1 MSQRDPK
8 SILIAVEGIDGT
20 GKSSA
25 VPVIEEICQRCGYD
39 TLTTREPY
47 TQEVIDLVHSS
58 QKGNLCEAMIRDR
71 VQHLHDVIL
80 PHLSKSKSVVI
91 TDRYFYSN
99 VAYNA
104 DEVPPEKILEE
115 HRERGIP
122 DADILVLLDM
132 PVRVAQQRIM
142 KTRGF
147 LDPIEKR
154 SMTQARKLFRSMA
167 NKHPCAVIV
176 DASKP
181 LEIVHEELLQKMV
194 RVLRVRKIESELE
207 DLEDSMF
214 PCKLIYTE
222 TRKQKRD
229 TPYCVSLRRVQAGRS
244 SHPPT
249 SPLDR
254 ITQTLNLQKVPCV
267 LQPKGPLQV
276 IPRYRP
282 C

>member
-1 MSQRDPK
+1 MLQRDPK

-25 VPVIEEICQRCGYD
+25 VPVIEEVCKRCGYD

-58 QKGNLCEAMIRDR
+58 QKGSLCEAMIHDR
-71 VQHLHDVIL
+71 VRHLHDVIL
-80 PHLSKSKSVVI
+80 PHLIKSKSAVI
-91 TDRYFYSN
+91 TDRYLYSN

-115 HRERGIP
+115 HKDRGIP
-122 DADILVLLDM
+122 EADILVLLDM

-167 NKHPCAVIV
+167 DKHPCAVIV

-181 LEIVHEELLQKMV
+181 LEIVHEELRQKMV
-194 RVLRVRKIESELE
+194 RVLRDLPMES
-207 DLEDSMF
+207 
-214 PCKLIYTE
+214 
-222 TRKQKRD
+222 
-229 TPYCVSLRRVQAGRS
+229 
-244 SHPPT
+244 
-249 SPLDR
+249 
-254 ITQTLNLQKVPCV
+254 
-267 LQPKGPLQV
+267 
-276 IPRYRP
+276 
-282 C
+282 

>member
-25 VPVIEEICQRCGYD
+25 VPVIEEVCKRCGYD

-58 QKGNLCEAMIRDR
+58 QKGNLCEAMIHDR
-71 VQHLHDVIL
+71 VRHLHDVIL
-80 PHLSKSKSVVI
+80 PHLIKSKSAVI
-91 TDRYFYSN
+91 TDRYLYSN

-115 HRERGIP
+115 HKDRGIP
-122 DADILVLLDM
+122 EADILVLLDM
-132 PVRVAQQRIM
+132 PVCVAQQRIM

-167 NKHPCAVIV
+167 DKHPCAVIV

-181 LEIVHEELLQKMV
+181 LEIVHEELRQKTAK
-194 RVLRVRKIESELE
+194 VLRDLPMES
-207 DLEDSMF
+207 
-214 PCKLIYTE
+214 
-222 TRKQKRD
+222 
-229 TPYCVSLRRVQAGRS
+229 
-244 SHPPT
+244 
-249 SPLDR
+249 
-254 ITQTLNLQKVPCV
+254 
-267 LQPKGPLQV
+267 
-276 IPRYRP
+276 
-282 C
+282 

>member
-1 MSQRDPK
+1 MLQRDPK

-25 VPVIEEICQRCGYD
+25 VPIIEEVCKRCGYD

-80 PHLSKSKSVVI
+80 PHLSKSKSSVI
-91 TDRYFYSN
+91 TDRYLYSN

-115 HRERGIP
+115 HKDRGIP
-122 DADILVLLDM
+122 EADILVLLDM
-132 PVRVAQQRIM
+132 PVRIAQQRIM

-154 SMTQARKLFRSMA
+154 SMTHARKLFRSMA
-167 NKHPCAVIV
+167 GKHPCAVIV
-176 DASKP
+176 DASNP
-181 LEIVHEELLQKMV
+181 LEIVHEELRQKLA
-194 RVLRVRKIESELE
+194 RVIRDLPMES
-207 DLEDSMF
+207 
-214 PCKLIYTE
+214 
-222 TRKQKRD
+222 
-229 TPYCVSLRRVQAGRS
+229 
-244 SHPPT
+244 
-249 SPLDR
+249 
-254 ITQTLNLQKVPCV
+254 
-267 LQPKGPLQV
+267 
-276 IPRYRP
+276 
-282 C
+282 

>member
-1 MSQRDPK
+1 MLQRDPK

-25 VPVIEEICQRCGYD
+25 VPVIEEVCRQCGYD

-71 VQHLHDVIL
+71 VRHLHDVIL
-80 PHLSKSKSVVI
+80 PHLIKSKSAVI
-91 TDRYFYSN
+91 TDRYLYSN

-115 HRERGIP
+115 HKDRGIP
-122 DADILVLLDM
+122 EADILVLLDM

-167 NKHPCAVIV
+167 DKHPCAVIV

-181 LEIVHEELLQKMV
+181 LEIVHEELRQKTAK
-194 RVLRVRKIESELE
+194 VLRDLPMES
-207 DLEDSMF
+207 
-214 PCKLIYTE
+214 
-222 TRKQKRD
+222 
-229 TPYCVSLRRVQAGRS
+229 
-244 SHPPT
+244 
-249 SPLDR
+249 
-254 ITQTLNLQKVPCV
+254 
-267 LQPKGPLQV
+267 
-276 IPRYRP
+276 
-282 C
+282 

>member
-1 MSQRDPK
+1 MLQRDPK

-25 VPVIEEICQRCGYD
+25 VQIIEEVCKRCGYD

-80 PHLSKSKSVVI
+80 PHLSKSKSSVI
-91 TDRYFYSN
+91 TDRYLYSN

-115 HRERGIP
+115 HKDRGIP
-122 DADILVLLDM
+122 EADILVLLDM
-132 PVRVAQQRIM
+132 PVRIAQQRIM

-154 SMTQARKLFRSMA
+154 SMTHARKLFRSMA
-167 NKHPCAVIV
+167 GKHPCAVIV
-176 DASKP
+176 DASNP
-181 LEIVHEELLQKMV
+181 LEIVHEELRQKLA
-194 RVLRVRKIESELE
+194 RVIRDLPMES
-207 DLEDSMF
+207 
-214 PCKLIYTE
+214 
-222 TRKQKRD
+222 
-229 TPYCVSLRRVQAGRS
+229 
-244 SHPPT
+244 
-249 SPLDR
+249 
-254 ITQTLNLQKVPCV
+254 
-267 LQPKGPLQV
+267 
-276 IPRYRP
+276 
-282 C
+282 

>member
-1 MSQRDPK
+1 MLQRDPK

-25 VPVIEEICQRCGYD
+25 VPVIEEVCKRCGYD

-71 VQHLHDVIL
+71 VRHLHDVIL
-80 PHLSKSKSVVI
+80 PHLIKSKSAVI
-91 TDRYFYSN
+91 TDRYLYSN

-104 DEVPPEKILEE
+104 DEVPPEKIFEE
-115 HRERGIP
+115 HKDRGIP
-122 DADILVLLDM
+122 EADILVLLDM
-132 PVRVAQQRIM
+132 PVCVAQQRIM

-167 NKHPCAVIV
+167 DKHPCAVIV

-181 LEIVHEELLQKMV
+181 LEIVHEELRQKTAK
-194 RVLRVRKIESELE
+194 VLRDLPMES
-207 DLEDSMF
+207 
-214 PCKLIYTE
+214 
-222 TRKQKRD
+222 
-229 TPYCVSLRRVQAGRS
+229 
-244 SHPPT
+244 
-249 SPLDR
+249 
-254 ITQTLNLQKVPCV
+254 
-267 LQPKGPLQV
+267 
-276 IPRYRP
+276 
-282 C
+282 

>member
-1 MSQRDPK
+1 MLQRDPK

-20 GKSSA
+20 DKSSA
-25 VPVIEEICQRCGYD
+25 VPVIEEVCKRCGYD

-71 VQHLHDVIL
+71 VRHLHDVIL
-80 PHLSKSKSVVI
+80 PHLIKSKSAVI
-91 TDRYFYSN
+91 TDRYLYSN

-115 HRERGIP
+115 HKDRGIP
-122 DADILVLLDM
+122 EADILVLLDM
-132 PVRVAQQRIM
+132 PVCVAQQRIM

-167 NKHPCAVIV
+167 DKHPCAVIV

-181 LEIVHEELLQKMV
+181 LEIVHEELRQKTAK
-194 RVLRVRKIESELE
+194 VLRDLPMES
-207 DLEDSMF
+207 
-214 PCKLIYTE
+214 
-222 TRKQKRD
+222 
-229 TPYCVSLRRVQAGRS
+229 
-244 SHPPT
+244 
-249 SPLDR
+249 
-254 ITQTLNLQKVPCV
+254 
-267 LQPKGPLQV
+267 
-276 IPRYRP
+276 
-282 C
+282 

>member
-1 MSQRDPK
+1 MLQRDPK

-25 VPVIEEICQRCGYD
+25 VPVIEEVCKRCGYD

-71 VQHLHDVIL
+71 VRHLHDVIL
-80 PHLSKSKSVVI
+80 PHLSKSKSAVI
-91 TDRYFYSN
+91 TDRYLYSN

-115 HRERGIP
+115 HKDRGIP
-122 DADILVLLDM
+122 EADILVLLDM
-132 PVRVAQQRIM
+132 PVCVAQQRIM

-167 NKHPCAVIV
+167 DKHPCAVIV

-181 LEIVHEELLQKMV
+181 LETVHEELRQKTAK
-194 RVLRVRKIESELE
+194 VLRDLPMES
-207 DLEDSMF
+207 
-214 PCKLIYTE
+214 
-222 TRKQKRD
+222 
-229 TPYCVSLRRVQAGRS
+229 
-244 SHPPT
+244 
-249 SPLDR
+249 
-254 ITQTLNLQKVPCV
+254 
-267 LQPKGPLQV
+267 
-276 IPRYRP
+276 
-282 C
+282 

>member
-1 MSQRDPK
+1 MLQRDPK

-25 VPVIEEICQRCGYD
+25 VPVIEEVCKRCGYD

-47 TQEVIDLVHSS
+47 TQEVVDLVHSS

-80 PHLSKSKSVVI
+80 PHLSKSKSAVI
-91 TDRYFYSN
+91 TDRYLYSN

-115 HRERGIP
+115 HKDRGIP
-122 DADILVLLDM
+122 EADILVLLDM

-147 LDPIEKR
+147 LDPIAQR

-167 NKHPCAVIV
+167 DKHPCAVIV

-181 LEIVHEELLQKMV
+181 LEIVHEELRRKMAK
-194 RVLRVRKIESELE
+194 VLRDLPMES
-207 DLEDSMF
+207 
-214 PCKLIYTE
+214 
-222 TRKQKRD
+222 
-229 TPYCVSLRRVQAGRS
+229 
-244 SHPPT
+244 
-249 SPLDR
+249 
-254 ITQTLNLQKVPCV
+254 
-267 LQPKGPLQV
+267 
-276 IPRYRP
+276 
-282 C
+282 

>member
-1 MSQRDPK
+1 MLQRDPR

-25 VPVIEEICQRCGYD
+25 VPVIEEVCKRCGYD

-58 QKGNLCEAMIRDR
+58 QKGNLCEAMIHDR

-80 PHLSKSKSVVI
+80 PHLIKSKSAVI
-91 TDRYFYSN
+91 TDRYLYSN

-115 HRERGIP
+115 HKDRGIP
-122 DADILVLLDM
+122 EADILVLLDM

-167 NKHPCAVIV
+167 DKHPCAVIV

-181 LEIVHEELLQKMV
+181 LEIVHEELRQKTAK
-194 RVLRVRKIESELE
+194 VLRDLPMES
-207 DLEDSMF
+207 
-214 PCKLIYTE
+214 
-222 TRKQKRD
+222 
-229 TPYCVSLRRVQAGRS
+229 
-244 SHPPT
+244 
-249 SPLDR
+249 
-254 ITQTLNLQKVPCV
+254 
-267 LQPKGPLQV
+267 
-276 IPRYRP
+276 
-282 C
+282 

>member
-1 MSQRDPK
+1 MLQRDPK

-25 VPVIEEICQRCGYD
+25 VPVIEEVCKRCGYD

-58 QKGNLCEAMIRDR
+58 QKGNLCEAMVRDR

-80 PHLSKSKSVVI
+80 PHLSKIKSAVI
-91 TDRYFYSN
+91 TDRYLYSN

-115 HRERGIP
+115 HKDRGIP
-122 DADILVLLDM
+122 EADILVLLDM

-154 SMTQARKLFRSMA
+154 SMTHARKLFRSMA
-167 NKHPCAVIV
+167 DKHPCAVIV

-181 LEIVHEELLQKMV
+181 LEIVHEELRQKLA
-194 RVLRVRKIESELE
+194 RVIRDLPMES
-207 DLEDSMF
+207 
-214 PCKLIYTE
+214 
-222 TRKQKRD
+222 
-229 TPYCVSLRRVQAGRS
+229 
-244 SHPPT
+244 
-249 SPLDR
+249 
-254 ITQTLNLQKVPCV
+254 
-267 LQPKGPLQV
+267 
-276 IPRYRP
+276 
-282 C
+282 

>member
-25 VPVIEEICQRCGYD
+25 VPVIEEVCKRCGYD

-47 TQEVIDLVHSS
+47 TQEVVDLVHSS

-80 PHLSKSKSVVI
+80 PHLIKRKSAVI
-91 TDRYFYSN
+91 TDRYLYSN

-115 HRERGIP
+115 HKDRGIP
-122 DADILVLLDM
+122 EADIMVLLDM

-167 NKHPCAVIV
+167 DKHPCAVIV

-181 LEIVHEELLQKMV
+181 LEIVHEELRRKMAK
-194 RVLRVRKIESELE
+194 VLRDFPMES
-207 DLEDSMF
+207 
-214 PCKLIYTE
+214 
-222 TRKQKRD
+222 
-229 TPYCVSLRRVQAGRS
+229 
-244 SHPPT
+244 
-249 SPLDR
+249 
-254 ITQTLNLQKVPCV
+254 
-267 LQPKGPLQV
+267 
-276 IPRYRP
+276 
-282 C
+282 

>member
-1 MSQRDPK
+1 MLQRDPK

-25 VPVIEEICQRCGYD
+25 VPVIEEVCKRCGYD

-47 TQEVIDLVHSS
+47 TQKVIDLVHSS

-80 PHLSKSKSVVI
+80 PHLGKSKSAVI
-91 TDRYFYSN
+91 TDRYLYSN

-115 HRERGIP
+115 HKDRGIP
-122 DADILVLLDM
+122 EADILVLLDM

-167 NKHPCAVIV
+167 DKHQCEVVV

-181 LEIVHEELLQKMV
+181 LEIVHEELRQKMV
-194 RVLRVRKIESELE
+194 RVLRGLPMES
-207 DLEDSMF
+207 
-214 PCKLIYTE
+214 
-222 TRKQKRD
+222 
-229 TPYCVSLRRVQAGRS
+229 
-244 SHPPT
+244 
-249 SPLDR
+249 
-254 ITQTLNLQKVPCV
+254 
-267 LQPKGPLQV
+267 
-276 IPRYRP
+276 
-282 C
+282 

>member
-1 MSQRDPK
+1 MVQRDPR

-25 VPVIEEICQRCGYD
+25 VPVIEEVCKRCGYD

-58 QKGNLCEAMIRDR
+58 QKGNLCEAMIHDR

-80 PHLSKSKSVVI
+80 PHLIKSKSAVI
-91 TDRYFYSN
+91 TDRYLYSN

-115 HRERGIP
+115 HKDRGIP
-122 DADILVLLDM
+122 EADILVLLDM

-167 NKHPCAVIV
+167 DKHPCAVIV

-181 LEIVHEELLQKMV
+181 LEIVHEELRQKTAK
-194 RVLRVRKIESELE
+194 VLRDLPMES
-207 DLEDSMF
+207 
-214 PCKLIYTE
+214 
-222 TRKQKRD
+222 
-229 TPYCVSLRRVQAGRS
+229 
-244 SHPPT
+244 
-249 SPLDR
+249 
-254 ITQTLNLQKVPCV
+254 
-267 LQPKGPLQV
+267 
-276 IPRYRP
+276 
-282 C
+282 

>member
-1 MSQRDPK
+1 MSQRDPR

-25 VPVIEEICQRCGYD
+25 VPVIEEVCKRCGYD

-71 VQHLHDVIL
+71 VRHLHDVIL
-80 PHLSKSKSVVI
+80 PHLIKSKSAVI
-91 TDRYFYSN
+91 TDRYLYSN

-115 HRERGIP
+115 HKDRGIP
-122 DADILVLLDM
+122 EADILVLLDM
-132 PVRVAQQRIM
+132 PVCVAQQRIM

-167 NKHPCAVIV
+167 DKHPCAVIV

-181 LEIVHEELLQKMV
+181 LEIVHEELRQKTAK
-194 RVLRVRKIESELE
+194 VLRDLPMES
-207 DLEDSMF
+207 
-214 PCKLIYTE
+214 
-222 TRKQKRD
+222 
-229 TPYCVSLRRVQAGRS
+229 
-244 SHPPT
+244 
-249 SPLDR
+249 
-254 ITQTLNLQKVPCV
+254 
-267 LQPKGPLQV
+267 
-276 IPRYRP
+276 
-282 C
+282 

>member
-1 MSQRDPK
+1 MLQRDPK

-25 VPVIEEICQRCGYD
+25 VPVIEEVCKRCGYD

-58 QKGNLCEAMIRDR
+58 QKGNLCEAMIHDR
-71 VQHLHDVIL
+71 VRHLHDVIL
-80 PHLSKSKSVVI
+80 PHLIKSKSAVI
-91 TDRYFYSN
+91 TDRYLYSN

-115 HRERGIP
+115 HKDRGIP
-122 DADILVLLDM
+122 EADILVLLDM

-167 NKHPCAVIV
+167 DKHPCAVIV

-181 LEIVHEELLQKMV
+181 LEIVHEELRQKTAK
-194 RVLRVRKIESELE
+194 VLRDLPMES
-207 DLEDSMF
+207 
-214 PCKLIYTE
+214 
-222 TRKQKRD
+222 
-229 TPYCVSLRRVQAGRS
+229 
-244 SHPPT
+244 
-249 SPLDR
+249 
-254 ITQTLNLQKVPCV
+254 
-267 LQPKGPLQV
+267 
-276 IPRYRP
+276 
-282 C
+282 

>member
-1 MSQRDPK
+1 MLQRDPR

-25 VPVIEEICQRCGYD
+25 VPVIEEVCKRCGYD

-71 VQHLHDVIL
+71 VRHLHDVIL
-80 PHLSKSKSVVI
+80 PHLIKSKSAVI
-91 TDRYFYSN
+91 TDRYLYSN

-115 HRERGIP
+115 HKDRGIP
-122 DADILVLLDM
+122 EADILVLLDM

-167 NKHPCAVIV
+167 DKHPCAVIV

-181 LEIVHEELLQKMV
+181 LEIVHEELRQKTAK
-194 RVLRVRKIESELE
+194 VLRDLPMES
-207 DLEDSMF
+207 
-214 PCKLIYTE
+214 
-222 TRKQKRD
+222 
-229 TPYCVSLRRVQAGRS
+229 
-244 SHPPT
+244 
-249 SPLDR
+249 
-254 ITQTLNLQKVPCV
+254 
-267 LQPKGPLQV
+267 
-276 IPRYRP
+276 
-282 C
+282 

>member
-1 MSQRDPK
+1 MLQRDPK

-25 VPVIEEICQRCGYD
+25 VPVIEEVCRQCDYD

-71 VQHLHDVIL
+71 VRHLHDVIL
-80 PHLSKSKSVVI
+80 PHLIKSKSAVI
-91 TDRYFYSN
+91 TDRYLYSN

-115 HRERGIP
+115 HKDRGIP
-122 DADILVLLDM
+122 EADILVLLDM

-167 NKHPCAVIV
+167 DKHPCAVIV

-181 LEIVHEELLQKMV
+181 LEIVHEELRQKTAK
-194 RVLRVRKIESELE
+194 VLRDLPMES
-207 DLEDSMF
+207 
-214 PCKLIYTE
+214 
-222 TRKQKRD
+222 
-229 TPYCVSLRRVQAGRS
+229 
-244 SHPPT
+244 
-249 SPLDR
+249 
-254 ITQTLNLQKVPCV
+254 
-267 LQPKGPLQV
+267 
-276 IPRYRP
+276 
-282 C
+282 

>member
-1 MSQRDPK
+1 MLQRDPR

-25 VPVIEEICQRCGYD
+25 VPVIEEVCKRCGYD

-71 VQHLHDVIL
+71 VRHLHDVIL
-80 PHLSKSKSVVI
+80 PHLIKSKSAVI
-91 TDRYFYSN
+91 TDRYLYSN

-115 HRERGIP
+115 HKDRGIP
-122 DADILVLLDM
+122 EADILVLLDM
-132 PVRVAQQRIM
+132 PVCVAQQRIM

-167 NKHPCAVIV
+167 DKHPCAVIV

-181 LEIVHEELLQKMV
+181 LEIVHEELRQKMAK
-194 RVLRVRKIESELE
+194 VLRDLPMES
-207 DLEDSMF
+207 
-214 PCKLIYTE
+214 
-222 TRKQKRD
+222 
-229 TPYCVSLRRVQAGRS
+229 
-244 SHPPT
+244 
-249 SPLDR
+249 
-254 ITQTLNLQKVPCV
+254 
-267 LQPKGPLQV
+267 
-276 IPRYRP
+276 
-282 C
+282 

>member
-1 MSQRDPK
+1 MLQRDPK

-25 VPVIEEICQRCGYD
+25 VPVIEEVCKRCGYD

-71 VQHLHDVIL
+71 VRHLHDVIL
-80 PHLSKSKSVVI
+80 PHLIKSKSAVI
-91 TDRYFYSN
+91 TDRYLYSN

-115 HRERGIP
+115 HTDRGIP
-122 DADILVLLDM
+122 EADILVLLDM
-132 PVRVAQQRIM
+132 PVCVAQQRIM

-167 NKHPCAVIV
+167 DKHTCAVIV
-176 DASKP
+176 DASIH
-181 LEIVHEELLQKMV
+181 LEIVHEELRQKMV
-194 RVLRVRKIESELE
+194 RVLRDLPMES
-207 DLEDSMF
+207 
-214 PCKLIYTE
+214 
-222 TRKQKRD
+222 
-229 TPYCVSLRRVQAGRS
+229 
-244 SHPPT
+244 
-249 SPLDR
+249 
-254 ITQTLNLQKVPCV
+254 
-267 LQPKGPLQV
+267 
-276 IPRYRP
+276 
-282 C
+282 

>member
-1 MSQRDPK
+1 MLQRDPK

-25 VPVIEEICQRCGYD
+25 VPVIEEVCRQCDYD

-47 TQEVIDLVHSS
+47 TQEVIGLVHSS

-71 VQHLHDVIL
+71 VRHLHDVIL
-80 PHLSKSKSVVI
+80 PHLIKSKSAVI
-91 TDRYFYSN
+91 TDRYLYSN

-115 HRERGIP
+115 HKDRGIP
-122 DADILVLLDM
+122 EADILVLLDM

-167 NKHPCAVIV
+167 DKHPCAVIV

-181 LEIVHEELLQKMV
+181 LEIVHEELRQKMAK
-194 RVLRVRKIESELE
+194 VLRDLPMES
-207 DLEDSMF
+207 
-214 PCKLIYTE
+214 
-222 TRKQKRD
+222 
-229 TPYCVSLRRVQAGRS
+229 
-244 SHPPT
+244 
-249 SPLDR
+249 
-254 ITQTLNLQKVPCV
+254 
-267 LQPKGPLQV
+267 
-276 IPRYRP
+276 
-282 C
+282 

>member
-25 VPVIEEICQRCGYD
+25 VPVIEEVCKRCGYD

-58 QKGNLCEAMIRDR
+58 QKGNLCEEMIHDR

-80 PHLSKSKSVVI
+80 PHLIKSKSAVI
-91 TDRYFYSN
+91 TDRYLYSN

-115 HRERGIP
+115 HKDRGIP
-122 DADILVLLDM
+122 EAGILVLLDM
-132 PVRVAQQRIM
+132 PVCVAQQRIM

-167 NKHPCAVIV
+167 DKHPCAVIV

-181 LEIVHEELLQKMV
+181 LEIVHEELRQKTAK
-194 RVLRVRKIESELE
+194 VLRDLPMES
-207 DLEDSMF
+207 
-214 PCKLIYTE
+214 
-222 TRKQKRD
+222 
-229 TPYCVSLRRVQAGRS
+229 
-244 SHPPT
+244 
-249 SPLDR
+249 
-254 ITQTLNLQKVPCV
+254 
-267 LQPKGPLQV
+267 
-276 IPRYRP
+276 
-282 C
+282 

>member
-1 MSQRDPK
+1 MLQRDPR

-25 VPVIEEICQRCGYD
+25 VPVIEEVCKRCGYD

-47 TQEVIDLVHSS
+47 TQEVIGLVHSS
-58 QKGNLCEAMIRDR
+58 QKGNLCEAMIYDR

-80 PHLSKSKSVVI
+80 PHLIKSKSAVI
-91 TDRYFYSN
+91 TDRYLYSN

-115 HRERGIP
+115 HKDRGIP
-122 DADILVLLDM
+122 EADILVLLDM
-132 PVRVAQQRIM
+132 PVCVAQQRIM

-167 NKHPCAVIV
+167 DKHPCAVIV

-181 LEIVHEELLQKMV
+181 LEIVHEELRQKTAK
-194 RVLRVRKIESELE
+194 VLRDLPMES
-207 DLEDSMF
+207 
-214 PCKLIYTE
+214 
-222 TRKQKRD
+222 
-229 TPYCVSLRRVQAGRS
+229 
-244 SHPPT
+244 
-249 SPLDR
+249 
-254 ITQTLNLQKVPCV
+254 
-267 LQPKGPLQV
+267 
-276 IPRYRP
+276 
-282 C
+282 

>member
-1 MSQRDPK
+1 MLQRDQK

-25 VPVIEEICQRCGYD
+25 VPVIEEVCKRCGYD

-71 VQHLHDVIL
+71 VRHLHDVIL
-80 PHLSKSKSVVI
+80 PHLIKSKSAVI
-91 TDRYFYSN
+91 TDRYLYSN

-115 HRERGIP
+115 HKDRGIP
-122 DADILVLLDM
+122 EADILVLLDM
-132 PVRVAQQRIM
+132 PVCVAQQRIM

-167 NKHPCAVIV
+167 DKHPCAVIV

-181 LEIVHEELLQKMV
+181 LEIVHEELRQKTAK
-194 RVLRVRKIESELE
+194 VLRDLPMES
-207 DLEDSMF
+207 
-214 PCKLIYTE
+214 
-222 TRKQKRD
+222 
-229 TPYCVSLRRVQAGRS
+229 
-244 SHPPT
+244 
-249 SPLDR
+249 
-254 ITQTLNLQKVPCV
+254 
-267 LQPKGPLQV
+267 
-276 IPRYRP
+276 
-282 C
+282 

>member
-1 MSQRDPK
+1 MLQRDPK

-25 VPVIEEICQRCGYD
+25 VPIIEEVCKRCGYD

-80 PHLSKSKSVVI
+80 PHLSKSKSSVI
-91 TDRYFYSN
+91 TDRYLYSN

-104 DEVPPEKILEE
+104 DEVPPEKIFEE
-115 HRERGIP
+115 HKDRGIP

-132 PVRVAQQRIM
+132 PVRIAQQRIM

-154 SMTQARKLFRSMA
+154 SMTHARKLFRSMA
-167 NKHPCAVIV
+167 DKHPCAVIV

-181 LEIVHEELLQKMV
+181 LEIVHEELRQKLA
-194 RVLRVRKIESELE
+194 RVIRDLPMES
-207 DLEDSMF
+207 
-214 PCKLIYTE
+214 
-222 TRKQKRD
+222 
-229 TPYCVSLRRVQAGRS
+229 
-244 SHPPT
+244 
-249 SPLDR
+249 
-254 ITQTLNLQKVPCV
+254 
-267 LQPKGPLQV
+267 
-276 IPRYRP
+276 
-282 C
+282 

>member
-1 MSQRDPK
+1 MLQRDPK

-25 VPVIEEICQRCGYD
+25 VPVIEEVCKRFGYD

-80 PHLSKSKSVVI
+80 PHLSKSKSSVI
-91 TDRYFYSN
+91 TDRYLYSN

-104 DEVPPEKILEE
+104 DEVPPEKIFEE
-115 HRERGIP
+115 HKDRGIP

-167 NKHPCAVIV
+167 GKHPCAVIV

-181 LEIVHEELLQKMV
+181 LEIVHEELRQKMA
-194 RVLRVRKIESELE
+194 RVLRDLPMES
-207 DLEDSMF
+207 
-214 PCKLIYTE
+214 
-222 TRKQKRD
+222 
-229 TPYCVSLRRVQAGRS
+229 
-244 SHPPT
+244 
-249 SPLDR
+249 
-254 ITQTLNLQKVPCV
+254 
-267 LQPKGPLQV
+267 
-276 IPRYRP
+276 
-282 C
+282 

>member
-1 MSQRDPK
+1 MLQRDPK

-25 VPVIEEICQRCGYD
+25 VPVIEEVCKRCGYD

-80 PHLSKSKSVVI
+80 PHLIKSKSAVI
-91 TDRYFYSN
+91 TDRYLYSN

-115 HRERGIP
+115 NKDRGIP
-122 DADILVLLDM
+122 EAGILVLLDM
-132 PVRVAQQRIM
+132 PVCVAQQRIM

-167 NKHPCAVIV
+167 DKHPCAVIV

-181 LEIVHEELLQKMV
+181 LEIVHEELRQKTAK
-194 RVLRVRKIESELE
+194 VLRDLPMES
-207 DLEDSMF
+207 
-214 PCKLIYTE
+214 
-222 TRKQKRD
+222 
-229 TPYCVSLRRVQAGRS
+229 
-244 SHPPT
+244 
-249 SPLDR
+249 
-254 ITQTLNLQKVPCV
+254 
-267 LQPKGPLQV
+267 
-276 IPRYRP
+276 
-282 C
+282 

>member
-1 MSQRDPK
+1 MLQRDPK

-25 VPVIEEICQRCGYD
+25 VPVIEEVCRQCDYD

-71 VQHLHDVIL
+71 VRHLHDVIL
-80 PHLSKSKSVVI
+80 PHLIKSKSAVI
-91 TDRYFYSN
+91 TDRYLYSN

-115 HRERGIP
+115 HKDRGIP
-122 DADILVLLDM
+122 EADILVLLDM
-132 PVRVAQQRIM
+132 PVCVAQQRIM

-167 NKHPCAVIV
+167 DKHPCAVIV

-181 LEIVHEELLQKMV
+181 LEIVHEELRQKTAK
-194 RVLRVRKIESELE
+194 VLRDLPMES
-207 DLEDSMF
+207 
-214 PCKLIYTE
+214 
-222 TRKQKRD
+222 
-229 TPYCVSLRRVQAGRS
+229 
-244 SHPPT
+244 
-249 SPLDR
+249 
-254 ITQTLNLQKVPCV
+254 
-267 LQPKGPLQV
+267 
-276 IPRYRP
+276 
-282 C
+282 

>member
-1 MSQRDPK
+1 MLQRDPK

-25 VPVIEEICQRCGYD
+25 VPIIEEVCKRCGYD

-80 PHLSKSKSVVI
+80 PHLSKSKSSVI
-91 TDRYFYSN
+91 TDRYLYSS

-104 DEVPPEKILEE
+104 DEVPPEKIFEE
-115 HRERGIP
+115 HKDRGIP

-132 PVRVAQQRIM
+132 PVRIAQQRIM

-154 SMTQARKLFRSMA
+154 SMTHARKLFRSMA
-167 NKHPCAVIV
+167 DRHPCAVIV

-181 LEIVHEELLQKMV
+181 LEIVHEELRQKLA
-194 RVLRVRKIESELE
+194 RVIRDLPMES
-207 DLEDSMF
+207 
-214 PCKLIYTE
+214 
-222 TRKQKRD
+222 
-229 TPYCVSLRRVQAGRS
+229 
-244 SHPPT
+244 
-249 SPLDR
+249 
-254 ITQTLNLQKVPCV
+254 
-267 LQPKGPLQV
+267 
-276 IPRYRP
+276 
-282 C
+282 

>member
-1 MSQRDPK
+1 MLQRDPK

-25 VPVIEEICQRCGYD
+25 VPVIEEVCKRCGYD

-47 TQEVIDLVHSS
+47 TQEVIGLVHSS
-58 QKGNLCEAMIRDR
+58 QKGNLCEAMIHDR

-80 PHLSKSKSVVI
+80 PHLIKSKSAVI
-91 TDRYFYSN
+91 TDRYLYSN

-115 HRERGIP
+115 HKDRGIP
-122 DADILVLLDM
+122 EADILVLLDM
-132 PVRVAQQRIM
+132 PVCVAQQRIM

-167 NKHPCAVIV
+167 DKHPCAVIV

-181 LEIVHEELLQKMV
+181 LEIVHEELRQKTAK
-194 RVLRVRKIESELE
+194 VLRDLPMES
-207 DLEDSMF
+207 
-214 PCKLIYTE
+214 
-222 TRKQKRD
+222 
-229 TPYCVSLRRVQAGRS
+229 
-244 SHPPT
+244 
-249 SPLDR
+249 
-254 ITQTLNLQKVPCV
+254 
-267 LQPKGPLQV
+267 
-276 IPRYRP
+276 
-282 C
+282 

>member
-1 MSQRDPK
+1 MLQRDPR

-25 VPVIEEICQRCGYD
+25 VPVIEEVCKRCGYD

-58 QKGNLCEAMIRDR
+58 QKGNLCEAMIHDR
-71 VQHLHDVIL
+71 VRHLHDVIL
-80 PHLSKSKSVVI
+80 PHLIKSKSAVI
-91 TDRYFYSN
+91 TDRYLYSN

-115 HRERGIP
+115 HKDRGIP
-122 DADILVLLDM
+122 EADILVLLDM
-132 PVRVAQQRIM
+132 PVCVAQQRIM

-167 NKHPCAVIV
+167 DKHPCAVIV

-181 LEIVHEELLQKMV
+181 LEIVHEELRQKTAK
-194 RVLRVRKIESELE
+194 VLRDLPMES
-207 DLEDSMF
+207 
-214 PCKLIYTE
+214 
-222 TRKQKRD
+222 
-229 TPYCVSLRRVQAGRS
+229 
-244 SHPPT
+244 
-249 SPLDR
+249 
-254 ITQTLNLQKVPCV
+254 
-267 LQPKGPLQV
+267 
-276 IPRYRP
+276 
-282 C
+282 

>member
-1 MSQRDPK
+1 MSQRVTK

-25 VPVIEEICQRCGYD
+25 VPVIEEVCKRCGYD

-80 PHLSKSKSVVI
+80 PHLSKSKSSVI
-91 TDRYFYSN
+91 TDRYLYSN

-115 HRERGIP
+115 HKDRGIP
-122 DADILVLLDM
+122 EADILVLLDM
-132 PVRVAQQRIM
+132 PVRIAQQRIM

-154 SMTQARKLFRSMA
+154 SMTHARKLFRSMA
-167 NKHPCAVIV
+167 DKHPCAVIV

-181 LEIVHEELLQKMV
+181 LEIVHEELRQKLA
-194 RVLRVRKIESELE
+194 RVIRDLPMES
-207 DLEDSMF
+207 
-214 PCKLIYTE
+214 
-222 TRKQKRD
+222 
-229 TPYCVSLRRVQAGRS
+229 
-244 SHPPT
+244 
-249 SPLDR
+249 
-254 ITQTLNLQKVPCV
+254 
-267 LQPKGPLQV
+267 
-276 IPRYRP
+276 
-282 C
+282 

>member
-8 SILIAVEGIDGT
+8 SVLIAVEGIDGT

-25 VPVIEEICQRCGYD
+25 VPVIEEVCKRCGYD

-47 TQEVIDLVHSS
+47 TQEVIGLVHSS

-71 VQHLHDVIL
+71 VRHLHDVIL
-80 PHLSKSKSVVI
+80 PHLIKSKSAVI
-91 TDRYFYSN
+91 TDRYLYSN

-115 HRERGIP
+115 HKDRGIP
-122 DADILVLLDM
+122 EADILVLLDM
-132 PVRVAQQRIM
+132 PVCVAQQRIM

-167 NKHPCAVIV
+167 DKHPCAVIV

-181 LEIVHEELLQKMV
+181 LEIVHEELRQKMAK
-194 RVLRVRKIESELE
+194 VLRDLPMES
-207 DLEDSMF
+207 
-214 PCKLIYTE
+214 
-222 TRKQKRD
+222 
-229 TPYCVSLRRVQAGRS
+229 
-244 SHPPT
+244 
-249 SPLDR
+249 
-254 ITQTLNLQKVPCV
+254 
-267 LQPKGPLQV
+267 
-276 IPRYRP
+276 
-282 C
+282 

>member
-1 MSQRDPK
+1 MLQRDPK

-25 VPVIEEICQRCGYD
+25 VPIIEEVCKRCGYD
-39 TLTTREPY
+39 TLTTLEPY

-80 PHLSKSKSVVI
+80 PHLSKSKSSVI
-91 TDRYFYSN
+91 TDRYLYSN

-104 DEVPPEKILEE
+104 DEVPPEKIFEE
-115 HRERGIP
+115 HKDRGIP

-132 PVRVAQQRIM
+132 PVRIAQQRIM

-154 SMTQARKLFRSMA
+154 SMTHARKLFRSMA
-167 NKHPCAVIV
+167 DKHPCAVIV

-181 LEIVHEELLQKMV
+181 LEIVHEELRQKMA
-194 RVLRVRKIESELE
+194 RVIRDLPMES
-207 DLEDSMF
+207 
-214 PCKLIYTE
+214 
-222 TRKQKRD
+222 
-229 TPYCVSLRRVQAGRS
+229 
-244 SHPPT
+244 
-249 SPLDR
+249 
-254 ITQTLNLQKVPCV
+254 
-267 LQPKGPLQV
+267 
-276 IPRYRP
+276 
-282 C
+282 